1 MADHNKN
8 KNVNQLL
15 ICLETVAL
23 IGTIVALIY
32 ITIHQFK

>member
-15 ICLETVAL
+15 IYLETIAL
-23 IGTIVALIY
+23 IGTIIALIY
-32 ITIHQFK
+32 VSIHHIK